1 MLDTSIINWL
11 KKPDQYISITTSE
24 RTNDVWG
31 LDWALANGTT
41 EVNRWES
48 LQEFFSYLSDLAL
61 PADPN
66 QAPYRPREIALYTD
80 DLGLINQLT
89 SNPDSPFII
98 LSQVLSSE
106 PEVLVTFEKMLSAH
120 MEETGVSPTFR
131 AIWFEQNPT
140 NEYRSDIRDLLITLV
155 KI

>member
-1 MLDTSIINWL
+1 MSIINWL
-11 KKPDQYISITTSE
+11 KQPDQYISITTPE
-24 RTNDVWG
+24 KTNAVWG

-41 EVNRWES
+41 EINRWES
-48 LQEFFSYLSDLAL
+48 LQEFFSYLADLVL

-80 DLGLINQLT
+80 DPKVLNRLNV
-89 SNPDSPFII
+89 SSDAPFII
-98 LSQVLSSE
+98 LSLGSGGVISPLESIA
-106 PEVLVTFEKMLSAH
+106 FRNFMFH
-120 MEETGVSPTFR
+120 YIEETGVSPTFR
-131 AIWFEQNPT
+131 AILFEENPS